1 MLYHANEIRPPAEQQ
16 RDSGT
21 TKSLAIEK
29 AIIFVII
36 LSMKKYIAI
45 DPRIRAKE
53 NIVPIP
59 IVARVNKFD
68 EEGAK
73 LLAAD
78 VSAAHESGQTVL
90 PVLIDSYGGQVY
102 SLLEMIS
109 LLQSSRLP
117 VITVCE
123 GKAMSC
129 GACLFGFGK
138 ERYMSEHATLM
149 IHPVSNWSHGK
160 VEDIKADA
168 KETERLNKL
177 IFTMLSKQLGHRD
190 DYFLKLIDEKKQAEW
205 YLTSKDA
212 KKHNLCTHVGVPELK
227 VEVKVEY
234 RFSL

>member
-1 MLYHANEIRPPAEQQ
+1 MIAVCM
-16 RDSGT
+16 
-21 TKSLAIEK
+21 TKSLE
-29 AIIFVII
+29 II
-36 LSMKKYIAI
+36 LFCFTIFDMKKYTVV
-45 DPRIRAKE
+45 DPRIKKMPGDLLAS
-53 NIVPIP
+53 PI
-59 IVARVNKFD
+59 IARVTKFD

-73 LLAAD
+73 QLAID
-78 VSAAHESGQTVL
+78 VSLAHDTGQPVF

-109 LLQSSRLP
+109 LLSSCKMP
-117 VITVCE
+117 VITICE

-138 ERYMSEHATLM
+138 ERYMSEDATLM

-177 IFTMLSKQLGHRD
+177 IFTRLAKQVGHKD

-205 YLTSKDA
+205 YLTAKDA
-212 KKHNLCTHVGVPELK
+212 KKHNLCTHVGVPEIR

-234 RFSL
+234 SFGI